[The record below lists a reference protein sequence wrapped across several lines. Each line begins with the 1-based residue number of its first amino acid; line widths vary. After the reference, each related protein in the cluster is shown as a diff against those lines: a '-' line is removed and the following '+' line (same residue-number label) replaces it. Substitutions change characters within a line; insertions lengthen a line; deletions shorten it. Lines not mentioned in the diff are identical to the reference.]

1 MDKIINVP
9 FGYLLDWLYQFTT
22 NYGVALILFA
32 IIVQLVLLPITAKS
46 KRSMMKMSRLS
57 PRLQEIKEKYAND
70 QQKQTE
76 AIQKLYKDENVS
88 MTGGCL
94 WSFVPL
100 LILIPLYAVI
110 REPITYM
117 LHETAE
123 NAGKIVEVIQK
134 GLPDLFTGQNTFYGQ
149 LIAAPHI
156 QKFAEAIREAGIAV
170 SDRTLNGL
178 NFMFLGIDLGAVP
191 TFTNFVFDW
200 AHVGSLLI
208 PILSAGSQILATLVS
223 QRMNNSLVTDK
234 NGIQDKETAKNSQA
248 NKSGKAML
256 WMMPL
261 MSLWIGF
268 SVPAAL
274 SLYWFAGGMIR
285 LVEDVILTKRYRKI
299 YDAEDAERLKRHM
312 EQEAL
317 EAEKERQ
324 RAEKRA
330 ANPDG
335 ITENTSKKKRLQR
348 LLRQRNTPRKR
359 AKLWK
364 NRRKS
369 RPCPVLP
376 AVPTARAGLMI
387 PTGTAV
393 KLRRNNQWKKPSLP
407 PARPLI
413 LPLRPRCSSWVW
425 IGTVFPFR

>member
-46 KRSMMKMSRLS
+46 KRSMMKMSRIS

-200 AHVGSLLI
+200 AHIGSLLI

-335 ITENTSKKKRLQR
+335 ITENTSKKKLQKQQ
-348 LLRQRNTPRKR
+348 QREEEA
-359 AKLWK
+359 AKAAAAK
-364 NRRKS
+364 EYAAKKGETVEEPEEKQTMSGVAS
-369 RPCPVLP
+369 RPYCKG
-376 AVPTARAGLMI
+376 RAYD
-387 PTGTAV
+387 PN
-393 KLRRNNQWKKPSLP
+393 RY
-407 PARPLI
+407 
-413 LPLRPRCSSWVW
+413 SSQA
-425 IGTVFPFR
+425 TEE